1 MTTSALHEP
10 KLAFLSGRN
19 IHHIE
24 SHSDELADG
33 LVRRVEKC
41 QRLSQLRETI
51 SAEELRQHAYD
62 VYRHWGE
69 WLESRSES
77 DVEHRYVDVGERL
90 ARQGVSLSEL
100 VLSMFATKEHL
111 WEHVTDEV
119 SSITRSTFSTSSNFH
134 DPSKNSLIG
143 RFTSQRSA
151 TSDISSSHVAQCRW
165 SVKRS
170 HLADRRSGEPL
181 HVNRFFLDSR
191 GSSSVPLIRTDR
203 QICRPDT

>member
-10 KLAFLSGRN
+10 KLAFLSGRI

-41 QRLSQLRETI
+41 ERLSQLREKI

-62 VYRHWGE
+62 VYRHLGE
-69 WLESRSES
+69 WLQSRSES
-77 DVEHRYVDVGERL
+77 DVEHRYVGVGERL
-90 ARQGVSLSEL
+90 ARKGVPLSEL

-119 SSITRSTFSTSSNFH
+119 FIDHALDIFQVLELSRSLEKFFDRAVHFTT
-134 DPSKNSLIG
+134 IG
-143 RFTSQRSA
+143 YERHELEPRRSA
-151 TSDISSSHVAQCRW
+151 TAG
-165 SVKRS
+165 
-170 HLADRRSGEPL
+170 L
-181 HVNRFFLDSR
+181 
-191 GSSSVPLIRTDR
+191 
-203 QICRPDT
+203 